1 MLVRTLEQVKKS
13 PATGRKLSP
22 VIMVETEIEMPARRA
37 SVPIATPFIQRGEA
51 LPELVQG

>member
-1 MLVRTLEQVKKS
+1 
-13 PATGRKLSP
+13 
-22 VIMVETEIEMPARRA
+22 MVETEIEMPARRA